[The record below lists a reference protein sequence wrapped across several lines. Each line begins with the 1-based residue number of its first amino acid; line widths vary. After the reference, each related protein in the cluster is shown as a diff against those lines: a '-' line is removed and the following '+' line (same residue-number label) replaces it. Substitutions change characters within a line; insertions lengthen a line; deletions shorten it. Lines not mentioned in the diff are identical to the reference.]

1 MEIIIATRRSKL
13 AQIQTNRVSELLKIY
28 GINSSNLLIET
39 EGDRRLDISLDKIGG
54 KGLFTKEVEF
64 ALFDKSADIAVHSLK
79 DLPYQIPDEFEIIAI
94 PEREDERDVFI
105 SREGVHFDEL
115 KSGARIGT
123 SSVRRAGL
131 LKMLRSDLIIEPI
144 RGNVNTRLLKMEQMK
159 LDGIILAAAGIK
171 RLNLDN
177 IITDYFDPEV
187 FIPAIGQG
195 ALAVECLKS
204 NPSKEIIKLIDN
216 KDERIRAEAERSF
229 MKMLNGDCHSLIGAY
244 SKINGETLTIIG
256 TSNVNGKVVKDRIEG
271 NKNESILLGQNL
283 GKMLLDKWS

>member
-13 AQIQTNRVSELLKIY
+13 AQIQTNRVSELLKNY

-39 EGDRRLDISLDKIGG
+39 EGDRRLDVSLDKIGG

-64 ALFDKSADIAVHSLK
+64 ALFDKRADIAVHSLK

-105 SREGVHFDEL
+105 SREGVHFDEM

-131 LKMLRSDLIIEPI
+131 LKELRSDLIIEPI
-144 RGNVNTRLLKMEQMK
+144 RGNVNTRILKMEQMK

-171 RLNLDN
+171 RLNLEN

-204 NPSKEIIKLIDN
+204 NNNKEIIKLIDN

-256 TSNVNGKVVKDRIEG
+256 TANVNGKVVKDRIEG
-271 NKNESILLGQNL
+271 NKNESILLGQKL
-283 GKMLLDKWS
+283 GKMLLDKLS